1 MAEFLTLIGVSL
13 VVIFAAFVVVVSLIV
28 AERVVTDFLRTGTWP
43 TWSGLSGLVE
53 SLLKVVTR
61 IRGVSQSSRGW
72 SVAVLGE
79 VLFVSS
85 AIFPLVVLPLLFGGS
100 SSASGGLPELSIATG
115 CQVDLLLI
123 AGAWIVGL
131 VGRALMAEDVR
142 REAGSFLAIL
152 VAMMGVTFLSGSL
165 DLDEMSHSQ
174 LRAGVWW
181 AGVQPLGLVAC
192 LAGVVSLFVGDVV
205 RSDQTTRLAVSAGD
219 FVDRLRLIVMAYLVV
234 GLFFGGWHLADTG
247 SATFGDRLVRAL
259 ALHFKAIL
267 FTAVFVWFRVRTVT
281 TIGFRLPSGLWGIA
295 LGLGGVNLV
304 MVLLQE
310 RFLGPGEWLL
320 KSAMNWVA
328 LAVCLAV
335 SSVVME
341 REDDDESS
349 ARPERFEKTS
359 RRDIEPNL

>member
-28 AERVVTDFLRTGTWP
+28 AERAGTNVLRTGIWP

-61 IRGVSQSSRGW
+61 IGDVSQSWRGW

-79 VLFVSS
+79 VLFVGS
-85 AIFPLVVLPLLFGGS
+85 AIFPLVVLPLLLGS
-100 SSASGGLPELSIATG
+100 SNGGLPELSIAPA
-115 CQVDLLLI
+115 CKVDLLLI

-131 VGRALMAEDVR
+131 AGRALMAEDVG

-152 VAMMGVTFLSGSL
+152 VATLGVTFLSGSL

-174 LRAGVWW
+174 LRAWVWW
-181 AGVQPLGLVAC
+181 VGVQPLGLVAC
-192 LAGVVSLFVGDVV
+192 LVGVASMFVGDV
-205 RSDQTTRLAVSAGD
+205 RQSDQTTGLEVSSGD

-234 GLFFGGWHLADTG
+234 SLFFGGWHLADASG
-247 SATFGDRLVRAL
+247 ATFGDRFVRAL
-259 ALHFKAIL
+259 VLHLKSLL
-267 FTAVFVWFRVRTVT
+267 FMAVFVWFRVRVLTM
-281 TIGFRLPSGLWGIA
+281 IGFRLPSGLWGVA

-304 MVLLQE
+304 VVLLQE
-310 RFLGPGEWLL
+310 QLLGPGEWLL

-341 REDDDESS
+341 REDDDEPS